1 MKHRPDA
8 RGRKTEDPEGLGP
21 CPGSAVSR
29 PWVWGRAPSCEPHPS
44 SVVGERLLDTSSKAP
59 PALMVQEPVD
69 VNVSQPLWWPEQS
82 VRPRHGPAGLGGD
95 NRPPR
100 AHGQLPDRAEAAFP
114 ADVSGPARS

>member
-8 RGRKTEDPEGLGP
+8 CSHETKDPEELGS

-29 PWVWGRAPSCEPHPS
+29 PWVWGRAPCCELHPS
-44 SVVGERLLDTSSKAP
+44 SVVAERLLDMSSKAP

-69 VNVSQPLWWPEQS
+69 VNISQPLGWPEQS
-82 VRPRHGPAGLGGD
+82 VGPRRGPAGLGRD

-100 AHGQLPDRAEAAFP
+100 AHGRLPDRA
-114 ADVSGPARS
+114 